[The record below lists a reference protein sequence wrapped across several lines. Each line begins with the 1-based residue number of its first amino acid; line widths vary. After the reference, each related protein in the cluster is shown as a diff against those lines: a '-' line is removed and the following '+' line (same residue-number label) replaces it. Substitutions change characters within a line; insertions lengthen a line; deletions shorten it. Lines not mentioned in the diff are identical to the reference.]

1 MRRAASRPTVLV
13 AGGWEGTGRVGLLA
27 DVAAVES
34 AGGRPTAVV
43 TALTAQGPRFALLPV
58 PSRLLSAQLEAALAV
73 ARPAAVKLGV
83 VPDARTLRVLFSA
96 AARLRV
102 PLVVDPVV
110 RTSRGERLSRLQPRD
125 FRGLA
130 RPWVWLTPNIPE
142 LAWLLGRRT
151 LPGQVEAVTEYATAL
166 LADGFGAVVVKGG
179 HAVGPATDVLVR
191 RGQVVRFVGTRL
203 HPRALHRG
211 TGCRFASTL
220 ATRLALGREGASA
233 VRDAQQ
239 AVRHYLGG

>member
-1 MRRAASRPTVLV
+1 MPSSLSRAAFSWP
-13 AGGWEGTGRVGLLA
+13 
-27 DVAAVES
+27 
-34 AGGRPTAVV
+34 
-43 TALTAQGPRFALLPV
+43 
-58 PSRLLSAQLEAALAV
+58 QLEAALAV

-102 PLVVDPVV
+102 PWVVDPVV

-151 LPGQVEAVTEYATAL
+151 LPGHVEAVTEYATAL

-191 RGQVVRFVGTRL
+191 REAGGALRRDEASPEGQPSRHGLPLCLDVG
-203 HPRALHRG
+203 HPAGARPGGGERG
-211 TGCRFASTL
+211 ARRPTGGAPLPR
-220 ATRLALGREGASA
+220 RLGRDALPSGVAGAALEAGEFREEDEVNGAGGA
-233 VRDAQQ
+233 VAL
-239 AVRHYLGG
+239 LGNDEFHGTAPREP